1 MSCYYNL
8 MNLFLVF
15 LSIHAFL
22 GTLQTTSSSSSSN
35 NGTVVFQVGVVLD
48 LDSVVGR
55 MGLSCLEMALS
66 DFYLVHS
73 NYKTRMVLHVRDSK
87 GQVIDAASAAL
98 DLLKDIE
105 VDAIV
110 GPQKS
115 SQANFAM
122 ELGDRAHV
130 PIISFSA
137 TIPSVLFPTPYFVQT
152 ALRDDTQVGAIA
164 AIIEAFQWKEVVI
177 IYEDTDYGNGVV
189 PYLSNAL
196 QDIARISY
204 TSIIPLSAS
213 DDFILSELSKMMRM
227 ETRVFVVH
235 MTHSLG
241 TRLFLTAKEIGMLSE
256 GYAWIITDGLMDLLY
271 SMDSRVIEAMQGV
284 LGVKPR
290 IPKSEELNSFTFRWK
305 RKFLQ
310 DNPTIKQ
317 AEISIFGLWAY
328 DTMWALA
335 MAAEKI
341 GFREPITLEKN
352 AMNLTNLFS
361 FGISQTGPKLH
372 KAMLETRFE
381 GLSGEFYLVN
391 GRLRPSPFQI
401 LNVVGK
407 GEREVGIWTQ
417 SHGISREFNTNAA
430 NSSSTL
436 KENFRA
442 IIWPGESTHLP
453 KGWEIPVNGKKLR
466 IGVPVKDGFTE
477 FVKVEID
484 SQSNSTTFSGYC
496 IEIFDSVIKALS
508 YDVPHEYVP
517 FKKVDDENY
526 YNDLVYQVN
535 LQQKYDGA
543 VGDITITA
551 NRSFYVDFTLPFTEG
566 GVTMVVPI
574 TYEDTNSKWT
584 FLKPLSCDLWL
595 TSIAFFLFTGFVV
608 WVLEHRVNTDF
619 RGPPSHHV
627 GLILWFPFSTLV
639 FAHRE
644 KLVSNLARLV
654 MTIWLFVV
662 LILSSSY
669 TASLSARLTVQKLR
683 PTVTD
688 VNELIKNG
696 DYVGY
701 RSGSFIADILK
712 DMGFDKSKITPCK
725 SRDECNEALSKGSN
739 NGGISALFGVASY
752 NKLFVS
758 RYCGKYTTIGPIYQ
772 TGGFGFVFP
781 KESPLVADV
790 SRAVISK
797 TEGLKI
803 LEFERQ
809 LLGNPAT
816 CIVPEINTST
826 SNSLTLQSFGGLFA
840 ITGFVTVLCL
850 VAYISKYIFQN
861 KDLFKT
867 VSDSCPPTP
876 WSRFCALCRQFDQR
890 DLTSYPF
897 SKKRDNPDHDLEF
910 NHVGDSSSCSD
921 MPSLS
926 RNCNSNG
933 MVIPLEVEMESASQV
948 VDWNVEDVVV
958 VHLPE

>member
-1 MSCYYNL
+1 

-15 LSIHAFL
+15 LSFHAFL
-22 GTLQTTSSSSSSN
+22 GTLQTTSSSSSSSN

-115 SQANFAM
+115 SQANFVM

-391 GRLRPSPFQI
+391 GRLQPSPFQI

-417 SHGISREFNTNAA
+417 SHGISREFNMNAA

-442 IIWPGESTHLP
+442 IIWPGESTHVP

-535 LQQKYDGA
+535 LQQNYDAA
-543 VGDITITA
+543 VGDITITT
-551 NRSFYVDFTLPFTEG
+551 NRSFYVDFTLPFADG
-566 GVTMVVPI
+566 GVSMIVPI
-574 TYEDTNSKWT
+574 TYEDNNSKWI
-584 FLKPLSCDLWL
+584 FLKPFNMDLWL
-595 TSIAFFLFTGFVV
+595 TSIAFFIFTGFTV
-608 WVLEHRVNTDF
+608 WVLEHRINIAF
-619 RGPPSHHV
+619 RGPPSQHV
-627 GLILWFPFSTLV
+627 GMILWFPFSSLV
-639 FAHRE
+639 NAHRE
-644 KLVSNLARLV
+644 KIVSNLAKFAMV
-654 MTIWLFVV
+654 IWLFVV

-669 TASLSARLTVQKLR
+669 TASLSSRLTLQRLQ
-683 PTVTD
+683 PIVTD
-688 VNELIKNG
+688 VNSLIKNG

-701 RSGSFIADILK
+701 QYGSVVGDILK
-712 DMGFDKSKITPCK
+712 GMKFNESKLKSYK
-725 SRDECNEALSKGSN
+725 SREDCHEALLKGSKN
-739 NGGISALFGVASY
+739 NGISAFFDVVPHNTIFLS
-752 NKLFVS
+752 K
-758 RYCGKYTTIGPIYQ
+758 YCDEYMAIGPLYR
-772 TGGFGFVFP
+772 TEGFAFVFP
-781 KESPLVADV
+781 KGSPLVADI
-790 SRAVISK
+790 SRAVIAI
-797 TEGLKI
+797 TEGRKI
-803 LEFERQ
+803 LDTEQ
-809 LLGNPAT
+809 HWLGNTT
-816 CIVPEINTST
+816 CPEHNSFT
-826 SNSLTLQSFGGLFA
+826 SNSLTLQSFIGLFI
-840 ITGFVTVLCL
+840 ITGCVTVLCL
-850 VAYISKYIFQN
+850 IVYIVKYIYGN
-861 KDLFKT
+861 IDLLKRIWNSST
-867 VSDSCPPTP
+867 TT
-876 WSRFCALCRQFDQR
+876 WSRFCALCRHFDQR
-890 DLTSYPF
+890 DLSSYPF
-897 SKKRDNPDHDLEF
+897 SKKRDRIDQDLELNDISGSF
-910 NHVGDSSSCSD
+910 HFSD
-921 MPSLS
+921 APSFS
-926 RNCNSNG
+926 RNSNSNE
-933 MVIPLEVEMESASQV
+933 MVSPVEEVDDAIEGVNPNS
-948 VDWNVEDVVV
+948 EDMAV
-958 VHLPE
+958 VHI

>member
-1 MSCYYNL
+1 MFL
-8 MNLFLVF
+8 HIFLVLISF
-15 LSIHAFL
+15 YTFF
-22 GTLQTTSSSSSSN
+22 GTSQSN
-35 NGTVVFQVGVVLD
+35 VFGNGSVVFQVGVVLD
-48 LDSVVGR
+48 LDSKVGR
-55 MGLSCLEMALS
+55 MGLSHLNMALK
-66 DFYLVHS
+66 DFYSVHE
-73 NYKTRMVLHVRDSK
+73 NHKTKLVLHVRDSK
-87 GQVIDAASAAL
+87 EQVIDAAAAAI
-98 DLLKDIE
+98 DLLKDVE

-115 SQANFAM
+115 AQANFVM
-122 ELGDRAHV
+122 DLGDRAHV
-130 PIISFSA
+130 PVISFSA
-137 TIPSVLFPTPYFVQT
+137 TSPSVLSRTQYFVQT
-152 ALRDDTQVGAIA
+152 ALSDDTQVGAIA
-164 AIIEAFQWKEVVI
+164 AIVEAFLWREVVI
-177 IYEDTDYGNGVV
+177 INEDTDYGNGVI

-196 QDIARISY
+196 KETARISY
-204 TSIIPLSAS
+204 RSIIPLSAS
-213 DDFILSELSKMMRM
+213 DDFIEKELYKMMTIQ
-227 ETRVFVVH
+227 TRVFVVH
-235 MTHSLG
+235 MSHFLG
-241 TRLFLTAKEIGMLSE
+241 TRLFLKAKEIGMLSE
-256 GYAWIITDGLMDLLY
+256 GYVWIITNGLMDLL
-271 SMDSRVIEAMQGV
+271 SMDSNVTEAMQGV
-284 LGVKPR
+284 LGVKPHVPQSR
-290 IPKSEELNSFTFRWK
+290 RLDFFQNNPNSMIK
-305 RKFLQ
+305 R
-310 DNPTIKQ
+310 D
-317 AEISIFGLWAY
+317 ESSIFGLWAY

-335 MAAEKI
+335 MAAEKV
-341 GFREPITLEKN
+341 GLETPINNIENISTKN
-352 AMNLTNLFS
+352 SINLFN
-361 FGISQTGPKLH
+361 FRISQTGPKLLE
-372 KAMLETRFE
+372 AMLGTTFE
-381 GLSGEFYLVN
+381 GLSGKFSLLN
-391 GRLRPSPFQI
+391 GHLNPSPFQI
-401 LNVVGK
+401 LNVVGNQ
-407 GEREVGIWTQ
+407 GREVAIWTQ
-417 SHGISREFNTNAA
+417 SSGISKELNENETKNCF
-430 NSSSTL
+430 SHP
-436 KENFRA
+436 KENFHT
-442 IIWPGESTHLP
+442 IIWPGGSTNVP
-453 KGWEIPVNGKKLR
+453 KGWEFPVSGKKLR
-466 IGVPVKDGFTE
+466 IAVPVRGFNQ
-477 FVKVEID
+477 FVKMEID
-484 SQSNSTTFSGYC
+484 PHTNTTIFGGFC
-496 IEIFDSVIKALS
+496 IEIFRSVISALPYAVRYEFVPFEIADGSTSLS
-508 YDVPHEYVP
+508 Y
-517 FKKVDDENY
+517 
-526 YNDLVYQVN
+526 NDMVYQVSLKEGN
-535 LQQKYDGA
+535 VVNKYSEKTLPNKYDGA

-627 GLILWFPFSTLV
+627 G
-639 FAHRE
+639 E

-897 SKKRDNPDHDLEF
+897 SKKRDNPDHDLEL

-933 MVIPLEVEMESASQV
+933 MVIPLEVETESASEV
-948 VDWNVEDVVV
+948 VDSNVEDAVV

>member
-15 LSIHAFL
+15 LSFHAFL
-22 GTLQTTSSSSSSN
+22 GTLQTTSSSSSSSN

-115 SQANFAM
+115 SQANFVM

-213 DDFILSELSKMMRM
+213 DDFILRNRNAVLRA
-227 ETRVFVVH
+227 
-235 MTHSLG
+235 THGS
-241 TRLFLTAKEIGMLSE
+241 SP
-256 GYAWIITDGLMDLLY
+256 DGLMDLLY

-391 GRLRPSPFQI
+391 GRLQPSPFQI

-417 SHGISREFNTNAA
+417 SHGISREFNMNAA

-442 IIWPGESTHLP
+442 IIWPGESTHVP

-526 YNDLVYQVN
+526 YNDLN
-535 LQQKYDGA
+535 YDAA
-543 VGDITITA
+543 VGDITITT
-551 NRSFYVDFTLPFTEG
+551 NRSFYVDFTLPFADG
-566 GVTMVVPI
+566 GVSMIVPI
-574 TYEDTNSKWT
+574 TYEDNNSKWI
-584 FLKPLSCDLWL
+584 FLKPFNMDLWL
-595 TSIAFFLFTGFVV
+595 TSIAFFIFTGFTV
-608 WVLEHRVNTDF
+608 WTTCFL
-619 RGPPSHHV
+619 V
-627 GLILWFPFSTLV
+627 G
-639 FAHRE
+639 E
-644 KLVSNLARLV
+644 KIVSNLAKFAMV
-654 MTIWLFVV
+654 IWLFVV

-669 TASLSARLTVQKLR
+669 TASLSSRLTLQRLQ
-683 PTVTD
+683 PIVTD
-688 VNELIKNG
+688 VNSLIKNG

-701 RSGSFIADILK
+701 QYGSVVGDILK
-712 DMGFDKSKITPCK
+712 GMKFNESKLKSYK
-725 SRDECNEALSKGSN
+725 SREDCHEALLKGSKN
-739 NGGISALFGVASY
+739 NGISAFFDVVPHNTIFLSKYCDKYMAIGPLYRTEGFA
-752 NKLFVS
+752 FVS
-758 RYCGKYTTIGPIYQ
+758 ISLLLGYATDSLLKVHVYL
-772 TGGFGFVFP
+772 VFP
-781 KESPLVADV
+781 KGSPLVADI
-790 SRAVISK
+790 SRAVIAI
-797 TEGLKI
+797 TEGRKI
-803 LEFERQ
+803 LDTEQ
-809 LLGNPAT
+809 HWLGNTT
-816 CIVPEINTST
+816 CPEHNSFT
-826 SNSLTLQSFGGLFA
+826 SNSLTLQSFIGLFI
-840 ITGFVTVLCL
+840 ITGCVTVLCL
-850 VAYISKYIFQN
+850 IVYIVKYIYGN
-861 KDLFKT
+861 IDLLKRIWNSST
-867 VSDSCPPTP
+867 TT
-876 WSRFCALCRQFDQR
+876 WSRFCALCRHFDQR
-890 DLTSYPF
+890 DLSSYPF
-897 SKKRDNPDHDLEF
+897 SKKRDRIDQDLELNDIGGSF
-910 NHVGDSSSCSD
+910 HFSD
-921 MPSLS
+921 APSFS
-926 RNCNSNG
+926 RNSNSNE
-933 MVIPLEVEMESASQV
+933 MVSPVEEVDDAIEGVNPNLRRYGCSAYLTSTGIF
-948 VDWNVEDVVV
+948 
-958 VHLPE
+958 